1 MSLGIVFKGPEGI
14 VLAADSRVTLNA
26 EIKNAEGR
34 LLLPA
39 TFDNATKLLRVTGQD
54 YVGAVTYGVGA
65 IGMTEPRTAHSFLP
79 EFESELGH
87 TSSGRLPVK
96 IFAEKFSDFF
106 VRQWTQNM
114 PEDYSGPGMTFL
126 VGGFD
131 ENAPYGKVYKVE
143 IPVNPIPEEQNEGQ
157 FGIVWGGQ
165 LQFTT
170 RLIHGFDPR
179 LLSILQQSLSL
190 SETEITQLQNQLR
203 ALSLPIPYQ
212 FLPLQD
218 CVDLSIFLIRTTME
232 LQTWLVDVRGVGGA
246 IDVATITR
254 TKGFEP
260 IQQKVIVGQRGQNG
274 TTNMCRKYER
284 LVGS

>member
-26 EIKNAEGR
+26 EIKNIEGR

-79 EFESELGH
+79 EFENQLANDGD
-87 TSSGRLPVK
+87 GRLTVET
-96 IFAEKFSDFF
+96 FANKFSDFF
-106 VRQWTQNM
+106 QQQWAANM
-114 PEDYSGPGMTFL
+114 PEGYSGPDMTFL
-126 VGGFD
+126 IGGFD
-131 ENAPYGKVYKVE
+131 VDSPYGKVYKIE
-143 IPVNPIPEEQNEGQ
+143 IPSNPIPEEQNQGQ

-165 LQFTT
+165 LQFTN
-170 RLIHGFDPR
+170 RLLQGFDPR
-179 LLSILQQSLSL
+179 LPMILQQSLGL
-190 SETEITQLQNQLR
+190 DETKSAQLQDQLGTL
-203 ALSLPIPYQ
+203 ALPIPYQ

-260 IQQKVIVGQRGQNG
+260 IQQKVIVGQR
-274 TTNMCRKYER
+274 KAE
-284 LVGS
+284 